1 MDNSTTQQQQQEV
14 SSIENK
20 LNELKIVFKKKNL
33 EINLPTVEEI
43 ENFLI
48 YPNKTP
54 QFINIINSY
63 KTVDQSTILPSVPK
77 RRKIEK
83 SQ

>member
-1 MDNSTTQQQQQEV
+1 MENSTTHQQQQEV
-14 SSIENK
+14 SAIENK

-43 ENFLI
+43 ENYLI

>member
-1 MDNSTTQQQQQEV
+1 MENSTTQQQQQQQEV

-43 ENFLI
+43 ENYLI

-54 QFINIINSY
+54 QFINIVNSY
-63 KTVDQSTILPSVPK
+63 MPSVPK